1 MVHLVRTFWQS
12 SQFARYFILGS
23 IAATLQILLLFLLV
37 QHAEVQEHLASAIAL
52 LIAISVNY
60 FMQRRF
66 TFASSARHVLALP
79 SFVIS
84 SLLASI
90 INLALFSL
98 LLQHVN
104 YIAAQCI
111 SLSAIFILNFTVSSR
126 FVFRKSS

>member
-1 MVHLVRTFWQS
+1 MRTFWQS

-23 IAATLQILLLFLLV
+23 IAATLQIFLLFLLV
-37 QHAEVQEHLASAIAL
+37 QHAEVQEHLASAISL

-60 FMQRRF
+60 FLQRRF

-79 SFVIS
+79 SFVIT

>member
-1 MVHLVRTFWQS
+1 MAHLARTLWQTS
-12 SQFARYFILGS
+12 KFARYFVFGS

-37 QHAEVQEHLASAIAL
+37 QYGEVQEHLASEIAL

-60 FMQRRF
+60 FLQRRF
-66 TFASSARHVLALP
+66 TFASSARHFLALP
-79 SFVIS
+79 SFVII

-90 INLALFSL
+90 LNLSFFSL

-111 SLSAIFILNFTVSSR
+111 SLFAIFILNFTVSSR